1 MEMCGRINYMI
12 LRMGFLQLNMEAGS
26 EIEKRESTNLFPCK
40 FFFHSL
46 NISSD
51 S

>member
-26 EIEKRESTNLFPCK
+26 DNRETRIDK
-40 FFFHSL
+40 FISL
-46 NISSD
+46 QSSF
-51 S
+51 SIP